1 MWGFGPRRRTITAV
15 GSAEPDGSVGSPRA
29 GVRLAGSA
37 TAPASGLPPWAVL
50 VRAPN
55 PGPMTL
61 TGTNSWV
68 LRAPGATDCVV
79 VDPGPADEEHLARL
93 AGSGP
98 VALTLITHGH
108 ADHVEGLP
116 RHRQLAGGEVRAVDA
131 AHGTPLTD
139 GEVLRAAGLRIEV
152 LGTPGH
158 TADSVCFLVSTDQED
173 DTPAVLAGAGGAP
186 AVLAGAGGTPA
197 VLTGDTVLGA
207 GTTVVMWPDGDLG
220 AYLAS
225 LARLTRLG
233 ALPVLPGHGPALAD
247 CAAAAGFYL
256 AHREAR
262 LDQVRAAVAVGTGTV
277 DDVLDRVY
285 PGLDPAVRP
294 AAEMTVRAQLA
305 YLGIGER
312 EHHLRSEPLD
322 YL

>member
-1 MWGFGPRRRTITAV
+1 
-15 GSAEPDGSVGSPRA
+15 
-29 GVRLAGSA
+29 
-37 TAPASGLPPWAVL
+37 
-50 VRAPN
+50 
-55 PGPMTL
+55 MTL

-93 AGSGP
+93 AGAGP
-98 VALTLITHGH
+98 VALTLVTHGH
-108 ADHVEGLP
+108 PDHVDGLA

-131 AHGTPLTD
+131 AQGIPLAD

-158 TADSVCFLVSTDQED
+158 TADSACFLVGMDPGDSGVHE
-173 DTPAVLAGAGGAP
+173 AAAG
-186 AVLAGAGGTPA
+186 TEPA

-225 LARLTRLG
+225 LTRLTGLG

-256 AHREAR
+256 AHRQAR
-262 LDQVRAAVAVGTGTV
+262 LEQVRTALAAGTGTV
-277 DDVLDRVY
+277 ADVLDRVY
-285 PGLDPAVRP
+285 PGVDAAVRP

-305 YLGIGER
+305 YLGIGVR
-312 EHHLRSEPLD
+312 EHHLSSQPLD